1 MKRLEVRGRKRK
13 VRQWIKR
20 IYMLMINIL
29 NILFR
34 WNKISTQHIVV
45 MMTFEADVL
54 PIIKGLSQQGYRV
67 TVIGKGIHQETIEQ
81 IHHCTFIPAGNK
93 HIIHHIKALS
103 TAKVVVIDT
112 YYLLLGA
119 YRKKDG
125 QKIIQTWHAAGA
137 LKHFGLTDHQVDHT
151 NKVQVQ
157 QYRNVYQATDL
168 YLIGGPPMAEC
179 FKAAFDIQST
189 QLCTTG
195 LPRLVPYCQLN
206 ILEKQ
211 DQLKQQHGITKKL
224 AIYVPTYRE
233 YNQRNRMIGVA
244 QFESAVPG
252 YTLINKL
259 HPAVAEP
266 SQTTLDTQTLMLM
279 ADLIITDYSSLAIE
293 ASLLNKP
300 SVFYV
305 YDETLYEAERGLNNY
320 YYDIP
325 SQYKAYDEASL
336 IRLIQQQEETLEPL
350 FHNWHQYNTKDS
362 LIQVLALI
370 NKEASQ

>member
-1 MKRLEVRGRKRK
+1 M
-13 VRQWIKR
+13 RQWIKR
-20 IYMLMINIL
+20 IYMMMIHIL
-29 NILFR
+29 NVVFS
-34 WNKISTQHIVV
+34 WNKISTKHIVV

-54 PIIKGLSQQGYRV
+54 PIIKELSQQGYRV
-67 TVIGKGIHQETIEQ
+67 TVIAKGIHQETIEQ
-81 IHHCTFIPAGNK
+81 LQNCTFIPAGNK

-103 TAKVVVIDT
+103 TAKVIVIDT
-112 YYLLLGA
+112 YYLLLGG
-119 YRKKDG
+119 YRKKAG

-151 NKVQVQ
+151 NKMQVK
-157 QYRNVYQATDL
+157 QYRRVYGATDF

-179 FKAAFDIQST
+179 FKAAFDVHPT

-195 LPRLVPYCQLN
+195 LPRLVPYCQLD
-206 ILEKQ
+206 IKEMQ
-211 DQLKQQHGITKKL
+211 TQLKQQHGITTKL

-233 YNQRNRMIGVA
+233 YNQRNRIIDVT
-244 QFESAVPG
+244 QFEQALPG

-266 SQTTLDTQTLMLM
+266 SQTQIDTQTLMLM

-293 ASLLNKP
+293 ASLLNKTA
-300 SVFYV
+300 VFYV
-305 YDETLYEAERGLNNY
+305 YDETLYEAERGLNSY

-325 SQYKAYDEASL
+325 SRYKAYDETSL
-336 IRLIQQQEETLEPL
+336 IQLIQQQEQTLEPL
-350 FHNWHQYNTKDS
+350 FQTWHQYNTKDS
-362 LIQVLALI
+362 LNQVMKLI